1 VAGRVRGCVG
11 AWVSGCMGAW
21 LGTCICVSVCVRER
35 ACACVCDKR
44 VFEKGICILLKD
56 ELSASGCKV
65 CVCVCVC
72 S

>member
-35 ACACVCDKR
+35 A
-44 VFEKGICILLKD
+44 
-56 ELSASGCKV
+56 
-65 CVCVCVC
+65 
-72 S
+72 